1 MTIGGESLLRLDRIL
16 VMSVDLLNVARIGLG
31 EDESSLYFPSLRQSL
46 TENSCKLESMEVV
59 IDEIDSKS

>member
-16 VMSVDLLNVARIGLG
+16 VTSVDLLNVARIGLG